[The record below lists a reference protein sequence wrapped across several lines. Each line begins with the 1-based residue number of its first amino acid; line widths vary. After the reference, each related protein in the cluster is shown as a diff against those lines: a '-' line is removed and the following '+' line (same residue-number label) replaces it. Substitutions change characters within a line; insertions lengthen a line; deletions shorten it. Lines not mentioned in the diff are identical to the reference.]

1 MMKMR
6 KSNENA
12 LSVSGTGDDS
22 YYDDVSE
29 SDRSECSDISD
40 EHTTTSEQS
49 VPQQIASE
57 ESSSVVRWK
66 IALSFMLVAAA
77 VSMVTLALIF
87 LRQEEYKEFEST
99 FRIHAKSIR
108 QGALSRAKT
117 AVQSLEETS
126 DTITSFASLSKKDAW
141 PFITIPHVE
150 TRFEHVRHESFTE
163 FVSFAPLINS
173 IDRRLWEK
181 YSMKNQDWITE
192 SSEKYNYEG
201 EEYSALSPFTQN
213 SASVSATLYSMM
225 NGEVTPIE
233 PGWGLH
239 APLWQMSPPPSEKS
253 LVNYDLLS
261 DSSFFLLADP
271 LSYGRAV
278 FSKLWDVNFFLDN
291 IKNNAGPNPTVN
303 EYELSSEME
312 KKNNKKNNISSNKNN
327 IVSKGEGNLRR
338 SLQSEIGNTIS
349 WDVANEM
356 EDKNNEAPL
365 EDDIRGPHNLVLQ
378 PVFDSFDYNNRTLT
392 GILMGVFSWD
402 LYLTNLLPKNVEGIV
417 CVIENTCGDV
427 FSYEIN
433 GMNSRF
439 LGLSDSHDVEF
450 TNVREYALLDFVP
463 ARESNCPYELYIYPT
478 KEFVSRYQTNKPLG
492 LAGAIALVFVVTF
505 FMFYVFVGLVDKR
518 QEKVMTS
525 ASRAN
530 AIVKSLFPSN
540 VRDRIMKDTE
550 EQNAKNSLAD
560 NKPKSSFFA
569 EAAKKKLK
577 SFLDED
583 NCDDGCGDEGIMIR
597 SKPIADLFP
606 AATVIFADIVGF
618 TAWSSV
624 REPSQVFQL
633 LETIYHSFDM
643 VAKRRRVFKVETIG
657 DCYVAVT
664 GLPDPR
670 KDHAIIMA
678 RFARE
683 CMNKMHTLTRKLE
696 VSLGPDTGDLTMRIG
711 MHSGPVTAGV
721 LRGEKSRF
729 QLFGDTVNTA
739 ARMESNGAKDRIHMS
754 QETANLLIDAG
765 KAAWVT
771 PREGTIQAKGKG
783 ELKTF
788 WLQIA
793 SNRDTDTC
801 SQMSFSASSSVEDFR
816 IRPTIND
823 NSLDKTTNAA
833 NINDRSNVD
842 GTGDSDDDKFVLTP
856 KMLRLVDWNVDQ
868 LSRLLKQIVGRR
880 RVPRRQSNSKNSMY
894 DNNLT
899 ECGTVLDEVKEV
911 ITLPNFDAR
920 TFRSIERPD
929 LIELPDDVM
938 AQLHDYVTRICMMYR
953 NVPFHN
959 FEHASHVTMSVS
971 KLLARI
977 VAPDGVINDNVVSK
991 KKKSTKVFASAL
1003 HDHTYG
1009 ITSDPLTQFSC
1020 VFSALIHDVDHTG
1033 VPNVQLVKESTSLAV
1048 RYKNKSVAE
1057 QNSVDLAWELL
1068 MDTQYQK
1075 LRRVIY
1081 TNETEFHRFRQLIVN
1096 SVMATDIADKE
1107 LKKLRNARW
1116 EKAFDE
1122 NAPSLNKYLSEDRN
1136 RKATIVIEH
1145 LIQASDIAHTMQH
1158 WHIYRKW
1165 NERLFRENY
1174 VAYKMGRADTD
1185 PSKNWY
1191 KGEIGFFDFYII
1203 PLAKKLKDCG
1213 VFGVSSDEYLNYAV
1227 KNREEWE
1234 VKGKEIVEDMVKKV
1248 LADNSINC

>member
-1 MMKMR
+1 MNMMKN
-6 KSNENA
+6 SNDISA
-12 LSVSGTGDDS
+12 SATGNDS
-22 YYDDVSE
+22 YFDGASE
-29 SDRSECSDISD
+29 SDMSECSDISD
-40 EHTTTSEQS
+40 AHTTASQQS
-49 VPQQIASE
+49 VPQQIARA

-77 VSMVTLALIF
+77 VSMVTSALIF
-87 LRQEEYKEFEST
+87 LRQEEYKEFELT
-99 FRIHAKSIR
+99 FRIHGKAIR
-108 QGALSRAKT
+108 QGALSRVNVAIE
-117 AVQSLEETS
+117 SLEETS
-126 DTITSFASLSKKDAW
+126 NTITSVVSSSKQNW

-150 TRFEHVRHESFTE
+150 TRLEHVRHESFTE
-163 FVSFAPLINS
+163 FLAFAPLIDAD
-173 IDRRLWEK
+173 DRSFWEK
-181 YSMKNQDWITE
+181 YASKNQDWIDESTTKYNNEAKKGYSE
-192 SSEKYNYEG
+192 SSAPNNDGSSSSSEIKD
-201 EEYSALSPFTQN
+201 S
-213 SASVSATLYSMM
+213 LYSMRD
-225 NGEVTPIE
+225 GKVTQIIE
-233 PGWGLH
+233 GWGTH
-239 APLWQMSPPPSEKS
+239 APMWQMSPPPTQGS

-261 DSSFFLLADP
+261 DNSFVRLADSISYGDSVFSGLWNVSFFLENCL
-271 LSYGRAV
+271 G
-278 FSKLWDVNFFLDN
+278 NN
-291 IKNNAGPNPTVN
+291 KNNDDLENNSGN
-303 EYELSSEME
+303 EYHSNEVHYKTE
-312 KKNNKKNNISSNKNN
+312 KNNK
-327 IVSKGEGNLRR
+327 GNLRR
-338 SLQSEIGNTIS
+338 KLQNNLDETWELGNEVEGNKAGPQNYNDQNIPGYENDYLKTEEI
-349 WDVANEM
+349 
-356 EDKNNEAPL
+356 P
-365 EDDIRGPHNLVLQ
+365 RNLVLQ
-378 PVFDSFDYNNRTLT
+378 PVYDSFDDKNRNLT
-392 GILMGVFSWD
+392 GIIMGVFAWD
-402 LYLTNLLPKNVEGIV
+402 LFLSGLIPNDVDGIV
-417 CVIENTCGDV
+417 CVIRNTCGDI
-427 FSYEIN
+427 FSYELQGN
-433 GMNSRF
+433 TNKF
-439 LGLSDSHDVEF
+439 LGLGDHHDSEI
-450 TNVREYALLDFVP
+450 TNVREYTPLNFVP
-463 ARESNCPYELYIYPT
+463 ARDYNCHYDLTIYPT
-478 KEFVSRYQTNKPLG
+478 KEFKSKYQTNKPLG
-492 LAGAIALVFVVTF
+492 LSGAIAIVFIITF

-550 EQNAKNSLAD
+550 EKNNQQNSIMESK
-560 NKPKSSFFA
+560 KSNFFG
-569 EAAKKKLK
+569 EAAKRKLK

-583 NCDDGCGDEGIMIR
+583 NCDVDDEEIMIR

-606 AATVIFADIVGF
+606 AATVLFADIVGF

-683 CMNKMHTLTRKLE
+683 CMNKMHTLTKKLE

-754 QETANLLIDAG
+754 QETANLLIDGG
-765 KAAWVT
+765 KSSWVT
-771 PREGTIQAKGKG
+771 PREGKITAKGKG

-788 WLQIA
+788 WLQIT
-793 SNRDTDTC
+793 SKETDTC
-801 SQMSFSASSSVEDFR
+801 SQMSFSASSSTEDFQSN
-816 IRPTIND
+816 PLVVN
-823 NSLDKTTNAA
+823 NPKKTTSTN
-833 NINDRSNVD
+833 NKDQDLDSTNDAS
-842 GTGDSDDDKFVLTP
+842 TFVITP
-856 KMLRLVDWNVDQ
+856 KMMRLVDWNVDQ
-868 LSRLLKQIVGRR
+868 LSRLLKLIVARR
-880 RVPRRQSNSKNSMY
+880 RAPRRASNSKNSMY
-894 DNNLT
+894 DSNLT
-899 ECGTVLDEVKEV
+899 ECGTVLEEVKEV
-911 ITLPNFDAR
+911 ITLPNFDAKK
-920 TFRSIERPD
+920 FRSIEIPD
-929 LIELPDDVM
+929 SIELPDDVM
-938 AQLHDYVTRICMMYR
+938 TQLHDYVTRICMMYR
-953 NVPFHN
+953 NIPFHN

-971 KLLARI
+971 KLLSRI
-977 VAPDGVINDNVVSK
+977 VAPDEIINENITTK
-991 KKKSTKVFASAL
+991 GRKSTKVFASAL

-1033 VPNVQLVKESTSLAV
+1033 VANIQLVKESTNLAV

-1068 MDTQYQK
+1068 MDSKYEK

-1081 TNETEFHRFRQLIVN
+1081 TNVSELNRFRQLIVN

-1122 NAPSLNKYLSEDRN
+1122 GAPSNRFLQEDRN

-1145 LIQASDIAHTMQH
+1145 LIQASDVAHTMQH

-1174 VAYKMGRADTD
+1174 LAYRMGRAETD
-1185 PSKNWY
+1185 PSTNWY

-1234 VKGKEIVEDMVKKV
+1234 VKGKTIVEDMVKKV
-1248 LADNSINC
+1248 LADDSLNC

>member
-1 MMKMR
+1 MQNSINSIMKIR
-6 KSNENA
+6 KPNEM
-12 LSVSGTGDDS
+12 SVSGTGEDS
-22 YYDDVSE
+22 YFDDASE
-29 SDRSECSDISD
+29 SDISECSDISD
-40 EHTTTSEQS
+40 VHTTTSQQS

-66 IALSFMLVAAA
+66 IALSFMLAAAA
-77 VSMVTLALIF
+77 VSMVTLAFIF
-87 LRQEEYKEFEST
+87 LRQEEYTEFKST
-99 FRIHAKSIR
+99 FQIHAKSIR

-117 AVQSLEETS
+117 GMESLEESS
-126 DTITSFASLSKKDAW
+126 DTITSFVASSKKYAW
-141 PFITIPHVE
+141 PFVTIPHIE
-150 TRFEHVRHESFTE
+150 TRFEHVRRESFTE
-163 FVSFAPLINS
+163 FLSFAPLVNV
-173 IDRRLWEK
+173 DKRMLWEK
-181 YSMKNQDWITE
+181 YTSKNQNWITE
-192 SSEKYNYEG
+192 SLKEYE
-201 EEYSALSPFTQN
+201 EEYNSSSSSAKKYP
-213 SASVSATLYSMM
+213 SVSSELFSML

-233 PGWGLH
+233 TGWFGLH
-239 APLWQMSPPPSEKS
+239 APLWQMSPPPSESS

-261 DSSFFLLADP
+261 DASLYKLTDP
-271 LSYGRAV
+271 IAYGAAA

-291 IKNNAGPNPTVN
+291 CLQKKSDPSPTVY
-303 EYELSSEME
+303 EYDPSNEME
-312 KKNNKKNNISSNKNN
+312 QNNNNMSNNINNDKNQ
-327 IVSKGEGNLRR
+327 GNVRR
-338 SLQSEIGNTIS
+338 NLQAEIDNTIS
-349 WDVANEM
+349 LEVANEM
-356 EDKNNEAPL
+356 DDKNNKAPVK
-365 EDDIRGPHNLVLQ
+365 DKRQAPRNLVLQ
-378 PVFDSFDYNNRTLT
+378 PVFDSFDSSNRNLA
-392 GILMGVFSWD
+392 GILMGIFSWD
-402 LYLTNLLPKNVEGIV
+402 LYLTNLLPINVEAVV
-417 CVIENTCGDV
+417 CVIKNTCGDI
-427 FSYEIN
+427 FSYEIK
-433 GMNSRF
+433 GSNSKF
-439 LGLSDSHDVEF
+439 LGFSDLHDPEF
-450 TNVREYALLDFVP
+450 TNVGEHVPLDFVP
-463 ARESNCPYELYIYPT
+463 ARDDNCSYEMHIYPT
-478 KEFVSRYQTNKPLG
+478 KEFISKYQTNTPLG
-492 LAGAIALVFVVTF
+492 LAVAIALVFLITF

-550 EQNAKNSLAD
+550 EKNVKNSLVE
-560 NKPKSSFFA
+560 NKKNSSFFA
-569 EAAKKKLK
+569 EAAKRKLK

-583 NCDDGCGDEGIMIR
+583 HCDGGCDGEDIMIR

-606 AATVIFADIVGF
+606 AATVLFADIVGF

-765 KAAWVT
+765 KSAWVT

-793 SNRDTDTC
+793 NNRDTDTC
-801 SQMSFSASSSVEDFR
+801 SQMSFSASSSVEDYR
-816 IRPTIND
+816 TIPRQ
-823 NSLDKTTNAA
+823 
-833 NINDRSNVD
+833 NDRSLEKTLKSANGRND
-842 GTGDSDDDKFVLTP
+842 NDLNGADDSDDGKFVLTP

-880 RVPRRQSNSKNSMY
+880 RAPRRQSNSKNSTY
-894 DNNLT
+894 DNNLA
-899 ECGTVLDEVKEV
+899 ECGTVLEEVKEV

-920 TFRSIERPD
+920 TFRSIERSD
-929 LIELPDDVM
+929 SIELPDEVM
-938 AQLHDYVTRICMMYR
+938 TQLHDYVTRICMMYR
-953 NVPFHN
+953 NIPFHN

-977 VAPDGVINDNVVSK
+977 VAPDEVINDNIGLK
-991 KKKSTKVFASAL
+991 KRKSTKVFASAL

-1033 VPNVQLVKESTSLAV
+1033 VPNVQLVNESTSLAV

-1068 MDTQYQK
+1068 MDSQYQQ

-1081 TNETEFHRFRQLIVN
+1081 TNETEFQRFRQLIVN

-1122 NAPSLNKYLSEDRN
+1122 NAPSLNKYLPEDRN

-1174 VAYKMGRADTD
+1174 LAYKMGRADTD

-1234 VKGKEIVEDMVKKV
+1234 VKGKEIVEDMVRKV
-1248 LADNSINC
+1248 LADDSINC